1 MYYITNMNFKK
12 ILILCLIFIGPLTY
26 LTKFLFIDLNT
37 IIETKLNL
45 FFDRESN
52 HSWSVSIENTYP
64 SSWNRL
70 TLKNFIIKSN
80 SGSLFRFPYLQM
92 SFNYASLFSDIA
104 TFNIQGSD
112 EKDMIFKT
120 EIKVDKDLLFKG
132 YLGIVSITSQFTKLD
147 LTSFIKDVSI
157 PFWKSKKITPYVQEL
172 IKSNLYAE
180 LDFIKFITSGSLIY
194 TDTNPKDFILGDG
207 KISLKCEECALK
219 ISELSKETLFKSSSE
234 IELLTHENSIHQ
246 NASMTWDS
254 ASLGLEVLLNG
265 DVTASIN
272 QRINWMSKVKFNPQK
287 ESENLHKVLL
297 NFLGCSSK
305 KLHKEIIYKYYWG
318 YSQCI
323 EIKP

>member
-1 MYYITNMNFKK
+1 LYYITNMNFKK

-37 IIETKLNL
+37 IIETNLNL

-70 TLKNFIIKSN
+70 TLKDLLIKSN
-80 SGSLFRFPYLQM
+80 SGSLFRFPYLQI
-92 SFNYASLFSDIA
+92 SFNYASLFSKIA
-104 TFNIQGSD
+104 TLNIQGLNEND
-112 EKDMIFKT
+112 IIFKT
-120 EIKVDKDLLFKG
+120 QIKVDRNLLFKG
-132 YLGIVSITSQFTKLD
+132 YLGIVSINSQFTKLD
-147 LTSFIKDVSI
+147 LTSFLKDVLS
-157 PFWKSKKITPYVQEL
+157 PFWKAKKITPDVKEL
-172 IKSNLYAE
+172 LKSNLYAE
-180 LDFIKFITSGSLIY
+180 LDFIKFVISGSLIY
-194 TDTNPKDFILGDG
+194 TDSTPTDFIIGDG
-207 KISLKCEECALK
+207 KLSLKCEECTLK
-219 ISELSKETLFKSSSE
+219 LSELSKETLFKSYSE

-246 NASMTWDS
+246 NAPMTWDS
-254 ASLGLEVLLNG
+254 SSLGLEVLMNG
-265 DVTASIN
+265 DVKASIN
-272 QRINWMSKVKFNPQK
+272 QRVNWMSKVKFNPQK